1 MYIYYIINNIYYTIL
16 SNIINSIITEKGYV
30 KGLVRKFLIVLQE
43 TKQYFSQGFNDQTC
57 RQ

>member
-30 KGLVRKFLIVLQE
+30 KSSEKIRNRFTGNQAIFFTGIQ
-43 TKQYFSQGFNDQTC
+43 
-57 RQ
+57 